1 MRKKG
6 RKENRKGRGRRRI
19 YSCAEVVCAHEDVG
33 GEVGQVRLLPGGL
46 K

>member
-1 MRKKG
+1 MRRER
-6 RKENRKGRGRRRI
+6 RKENRKKRGRREI
-19 YSCAEVVCAHEDVG
+19 YNQIEVVCAHEDVG